1 MKSIGL
7 LQAYGEF
14 ERFMHMSKQHIKQQ
28 RKEMRAKRQHEK
40 NQIGTEAKNEQIKL
54 YREIQ
59 ATMKPP

>member
-1 MKSIGL
+1 
-7 LQAYGEF
+7 
-14 ERFMHMSKQHIKQQ
+14 MHMSKQHIKQQ